1 MLTLYLNASLKHAEK
16 ITNCRLYDNAVPD
29 DDPDG
34 VVIEDDI
41 KLALMLLVSH
51 WYENREPVSM
61 TALTDSVRLYQFW
74 NSTANSG
81 RRGIMQAGRLRHRV
95 TIQNFTTSRTPSGQ
109 PVEKWE
115 DGKTI
120 WAEVKGISGRELLAA
135 GAERADA
142 TIRVWVRFRTD
153 ISASSRLKVRTGPFK
168 GAVLNVTGPP
178 VPDIK
183 GTRLEILCKQGTE
196 K

>member
-1 MLTLYLNASLKHAEK
+1 
-16 ITNCRLYDNAVPD
+16 
-29 DDPDG
+29 
-34 VVIEDDI
+34 
-41 KLALMLLVSH
+41 
-51 WYENREPVSM
+51 
-61 TALTDSVRLYQFW
+61 
-74 NSTANSG
+74 
-81 RRGIMQAGRLRHRV
+81 MQAGRLRHRI
-95 TIQNFTTSRTPSGQ
+95 TIQNFTISKTPSGQ
-109 PVEKWE
+109 PVESWT

-135 GAERADA
+135 GVERADA

-153 ISASSRLKVRTGPFK
+153 ISASSRLKVLNGPYK
-168 GAVLNVTGPP
+168 DAVLNVTGPP